1 MSSAS
6 QGSMPGPV
14 LFNTFIND
22 TDDAIECTLGKFA
35 DDIKLSGAAG
45 TTEGRD
51 AIQMEL
57 DRLEKWGNVNLMRFS
72 KAKCKVLHLC
82 QGNPRYRNRLAEV
95 FIESRPADKDLG
107 VLTDEMLNI
116 SQLCTLAAQKA
127 SCILDCIKRRVARKA
142 REVILPLCLREP
154 PPGTMHSGLGLPV
167 QEKQKGVGASPQE
180 APKKA
185 KGTGLVHIDSGETSL
200 QPFSA

>member
-72 KAKCKVLHLC
+72 KARCKVLHLC

-95 FIESRPADKDLG
+95 FIESRPAEKDLG
-107 VLTDEMLNI
+107 VLVDLEVRADEKIDMN
-116 SQLCTLAAQKA
+116 QQCAYAVWKA
-127 SCILDCIKRRVARKA
+127 NCVLGCIQRIVAGRV
-142 REVILPLCLREP
+142 REVILL
-154 PPGTMHSGLGLPV
+154 
-167 QEKQKGVGASPQE
+167 
-180 APKKA
+180 
-185 KGTGLVHIDSGETSL
+185 
-200 QPFSA
+200 